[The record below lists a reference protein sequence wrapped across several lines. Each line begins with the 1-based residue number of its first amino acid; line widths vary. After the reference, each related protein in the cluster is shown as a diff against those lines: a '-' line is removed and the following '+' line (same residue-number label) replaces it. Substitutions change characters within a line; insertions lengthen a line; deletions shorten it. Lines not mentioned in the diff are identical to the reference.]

1 MNTIL
6 RNTRLHCSG
15 LAESLLVALVT
26 CCSPNEA
33 DLFVEDATLP
43 QDGLAMEFVEDREEL
58 RVRTEA
64 LNENLLRCG
73 ETFDGSLTL
82 EQAESLQS
90 YGHFDAD
97 DDDQTVNTFESV
109 NGDDERVPNIII
121 NNMEMDNTPTK
132 EKRHR
137 RMPRGRKH
145 TINYV
150 AIVVCEI
157 KNKIG
162 MPEDNAANRMVAMR
176 IGRTIMESHGMRPT
190 HINQVLS
197 TVVEL
202 VFIPNDAEIFSAMV
216 RKSQAARMK
225 KRAYNGRWS
234 WWGGWIP
241 TRSSSSN

>member
-1 MNTIL
+1 MITIL

-33 DLFVEDATLP
+33 DMFVEDATLP

-58 RVRTEA
+58 RVQTAA
-64 LNENLLRCG
+64 LNELVLQRG
-73 ETFDGSLTL
+73 WTFDGSLTE
-82 EQAESLQS
+82 EQAESLHS
-90 YGHFDAD
+90 YGHFDMD
-97 DDDQTVNTFESV
+97 SDDQTEVSV
-109 NGDDERVPNIII
+109 NGEEERVPNVII

-137 RMPRGRKH
+137 RLPRGRKH

-150 AIVVCEI
+150 ALVVCEI

-162 MPEDNAANRMVAMR
+162 LPEDNAANRMVAMR
-176 IGRTIMESHGMRPT
+176 IGRTIMESHGVRPS

-197 TVVEL
+197 TAVEL
-202 VFIPNDAEIFSAMV
+202 VFIPNDAEVFSAMV
-216 RKSQAARMK
+216 RRSHAAAER
-225 KRAYNGRWS
+225 KRSYNGRWS

-241 TRSSSSN
+241 AGSSSRN